1 MLTGF
6 RREQLDR
13 IGFTHVMDRCEPLTP
28 YGRDQKKGVV
38 LYPAGDSAA
47 LNREL
52 DAVGHLLDWC
62 RTNSL
67 RVEDIRLVL
76 ERFKEIRGTLGR
88 LSEDGRVLDEVD
100 LFELKNFAINMEDMR
115 PLVSTCPLPASDIEI
130 PDVSGVVLVLNPGLP
145 VTRSFFVADSYSEEL
160 ASIRGRKQKIERDI
174 LHGAAGA
181 VSDGMDSL
189 MRLRRELAADE
200 RTAEENVR
208 RTITERLCNSL
219 AALEAAVRF
228 VGRFDFLLAKALL
241 ALALNATR
249 PEIHEN
255 NAGYVMEAAVNPMV
269 AAELETRGR
278 VFIPISIELSA
289 GANVI
294 TGANM
299 GGKSVVLA
307 TVTLLAALAQCGFF
321 VPADRFA
328 MPPLDYVF
336 YLSDDLQSVQQG
348 LSTFG
353 AEVAEIERLLGLMR
367 HGRGLA
373 ALDEFARGTNP
384 EEGEA
389 LMRALLEYVSRYN
402 GFCLASTHYG
412 SVVGEGMTHFQVVGL
427 KRADF
432 DELRSRLDVQKERS
446 FDQLQEF
453 MDYRLE
459 RVDWNS
465 PPPRD
470 AVRVAELLGLDR
482 ELLELARARLRG

>member
-1 MLTGF
+1 LRGF
-6 RREQLDR
+6 L
-13 IGFTHVMDRCEPLTP
+13 
-28 YGRDQKKGVV
+28 
-38 LYPAGDSAA
+38 PA
-47 LNREL
+47 L
-52 DAVGHLLDWC
+52 DACVAA
-62 RTNSL
+62 
-67 RVEDIRLVL
+67 I
-76 ERFKEIRGTLGR
+76 GT
-88 LSEDGRVLDEVD
+88 V
-100 LFELKNFAINMEDMR
+100 
-115 PLVSTCPLPASDIEI
+115 
-130 PDVSGVVLVLNPGLP
+130 
-145 VTRSFFVADSYSEEL
+145 
-160 ASIRGRKQKIERDI
+160 
-174 LHGAAGA
+174 
-181 VSDGMDSL
+181 
-189 MRLRRELAADE
+189 
-200 RTAEENVR
+200 
-208 RTITERLCNSL
+208 
-219 AALEAAVRF
+219 
-228 VGRFDFLLAKALL
+228 DFLLAKSLL
-241 ALALNATR
+241 ALAMNAVR
-249 PEIHEN
+249 PEIDAN
-255 NAGYVMEAAVNPMV
+255 SNKYIVTDAVNPMV
-269 AAELETRGR
+269 AAELADRGR
-278 VFIPISIELSA
+278 TFIPISIELGT

-321 VPADRFA
+321 VPAARFA

-353 AEVAEIERLLGLMR
+353 AEVAEVERLLGLMR
-367 HGRGLA
+367 NGRGLA
-373 ALDEFARGTNP
+373 TLDEFARGTNP

-432 DELRSRLDVQKERS
+432 DELRSRLDIRKERS

-470 AVRVAELLGLDR
+470 AIRVAELLGLDK
-482 ELLELARARLRG
+482 ELLGLARARLRE